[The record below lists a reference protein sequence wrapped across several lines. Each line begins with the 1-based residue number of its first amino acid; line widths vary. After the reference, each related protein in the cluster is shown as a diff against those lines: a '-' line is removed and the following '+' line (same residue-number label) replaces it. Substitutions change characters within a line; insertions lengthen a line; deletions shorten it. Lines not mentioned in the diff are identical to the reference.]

1 MKKPRVK
8 FDYSK
13 LSDPNLLVFS
23 QSVVASMT
31 LSVSIFTDPNPSID
45 TVGIAVDKYA
55 TALSKAAMR
64 DKVAV
69 SIKEDTRKE
78 LALLLAKLAAYV
90 NNVSGG
96 DETKLQASGFLLV
109 KTPETNPP
117 IDAPQNMQVL
127 PGTNHGE
134 IAISIDRVKGALC
147 YNFQVTPAPLT
158 PNSVWETLPSTIRK
172 VVFEN
177 LVIGQIYWFRV
188 VAIGPRNQVTI
199 CNPQAR
205 SAA

>member
-1 MKKPRVK
+1 
-8 FDYSK
+8 
-13 LSDPNLLVFS
+13 
-23 QSVVASMT
+23 VALFVAMVGDF
-31 LSVSIFTDPNPSID
+31 LKIFC
-45 TVGIAVDKYA
+45 
-55 TALSKAAMR
+55 
-64 DKVAV
+64 
-69 SIKEDTRKE
+69 
-78 LALLLAKLAAYV
+78 
-90 NNVSGG
+90 GG